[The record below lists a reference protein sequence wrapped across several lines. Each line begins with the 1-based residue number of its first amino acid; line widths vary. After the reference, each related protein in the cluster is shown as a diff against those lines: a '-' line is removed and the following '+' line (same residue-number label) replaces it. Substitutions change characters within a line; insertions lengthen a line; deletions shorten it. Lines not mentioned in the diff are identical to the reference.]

1 MLINWFF
8 NLLRFGGA
16 MFAFQY
22 SVGVRN
28 AKLDAVETTIGTSAV
43 LKIFSGAEP
52 ANCAAA
58 DPSGLLATITLP
70 SDWMSAAA
78 AGVKDKLGAWTAAA
92 SGTGTAAS
100 FRIYD
105 SGVVTCHI
113 QGNVTATGGGGD
125 MTLDNTNIASGQ
137 TVTVTGATGNGFRIT
152 AGNA

>member
-1 MLINWFF
+1 M
-8 NLLRFGGA
+8 
-16 MFAFQY
+16 AFQY

-28 AKLDAVETTIGTSAV
+28 AKLDQIETTIGTAAV

-70 SDWMSAAA
+70 SDWMNNASS
-78 AGVKDKLGAWTAAA
+78 GSKTLLGTWSVAA
-92 SGTGTAAS
+92 SGSGTAAS

-105 SGVVTCHI
+105 SGVTTCHI
-113 QGNVTATGGGGD
+113 QGAITGD

-137 TVTVTGATGNGFRIT
+137 TVTVTTFTIT